1 MLEVFFFFSGPKSPD
16 FEECFLKLS
25 DFQARLQHVAKI
37 QHNSFDGDFSRLY
50 VNVVYQKFVWSKPQ
64 KL

>member
-1 MLEVFFFFSGPKSPD
+1 VLEVFIFFNGPKSPD

-25 DFQARLQHVAKI
+25 DLQGRLQHVAKI
-37 QHNSFDGDFSRLY
+37 QHNSYDGDFSHLY
-50 VNVVYQKFVWSKPQ
+50 GNVVYQIFGPKQ